1 MVALYGAELRLC
13 QAGGGVVRA
22 QVGWKGWREFH
33 VRGLQHFGRAAAVGA
48 RREARESRSK
58 IGVGEGWEARLR
70 AFFLWA
76 VFAPIILSM
85 TKLLERAL
93 EALRQLPEQ
102 SQDEIARTILRLAAW
117 RREGDRFP
125 SGQ

>member
-1 MVALYGAELRLC
+1 
-13 QAGGGVVRA
+13 
-22 QVGWKGWREFH
+22 
-33 VRGLQHFGRAAAVGA
+33 
-48 RREARESRSK
+48 
-58 IGVGEGWEARLR
+58 LR

-102 SQDEIARTILRLAAW
+102 SEDEIARTILYLAAW